1 MVSLCW
7 ELKFRKECSIILGIV
22 IFMNFNDHN
31 PPHFHAKYGD
41 FEIIVEINSGIIEG
55 KFPKRALG
63 MVIEWYELHK
73 EELLQ
78 DWELINT
85 TGEFNKI
92 QPLE

>member
-1 MVSLCW
+1 MPEISR
-7 ELKFRKECSIILGIV
+7 FLGII

-31 PPHFHAKYGD
+31 PPHFHARYGD
-41 FEIIVEINSGIIEG
+41 FELVVEINSGIIDG

-63 MVIEWYELHK
+63 MVLAWDELHK

-78 DWELINT
+78 DRESIRT
-85 TGEFNKI
+85 TGEFKRI

>member
-1 MVSLCW
+1 MP
-7 ELKFRKECSIILGIV
+7 ELSRFLGIV
-22 IFMNFNDHN
+22 IFMNFNEHN

-41 FEIIVEINSGIIEG
+41 FQIIVEINSGIIEG
-55 KFPKRALG
+55 KFPKRALS
-63 MVIEWYELHK
+63 MVLEWSEIHK

-78 DWELINT
+78 DWDLIRT

>member
-1 MVSLCW
+1 MP
-7 ELKFRKECSIILGIV
+7 ELSRFLGIV

-41 FEIIVEINSGIIEG
+41 FEIIVEINSGIIDG

-63 MVIEWYELHK
+63 MVIEWYEIHK

-78 DWELINT
+78 DWELIRT